1 MSGQIAIFEGY
12 SMPRKRERPYRGFGG
27 KRGGKRGGAR
37 EHLRFRRAAK
47 LCSRLSKRGKVKF
60 RDCMAKQLR
69 KKGKKK

>member
-12 SMPRKRERPYRGFGG
+12 SMPRKRKKPYRGFGG
-27 KRGGKRGGAR
+27 KRGGAR
-37 EHLRFRRAAK
+37 EHSRFRRAAK

-69 KKGKKK
+69 KKGKRK